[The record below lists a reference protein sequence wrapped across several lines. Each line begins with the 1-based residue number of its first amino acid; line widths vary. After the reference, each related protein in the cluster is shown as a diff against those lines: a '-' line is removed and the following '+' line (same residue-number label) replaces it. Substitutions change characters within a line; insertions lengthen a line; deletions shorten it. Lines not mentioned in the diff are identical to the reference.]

1 MKTDES
7 FGVLRVWLGQRATAA
22 WFLGGAGLAAVAAIA
37 TLLARDPIGSSDF
50 GPTYTVRKGTFET
63 RIVETG
69 TLAALENV
77 TVAAQ
82 ISGGRAKIV
91 TLAPDG
97 SMVRA
102 GDLLVEFDRAAIMDE
117 IGFAR
122 RELQRARAE
131 LVHAEE
137 DRKTESARI
146 DQSLRLSE
154 EAMRVAE
161 LELRNQKEAVGPL
174 QLKRAQAELN
184 KTKAEYE
191 KRAADFSDFEAL
203 LKEGYVSQAE
213 VERARIKMSEAKNAY
228 DFAQTEYDN
237 LVKYAQPAETAAAQ
251 ARLQAERDAYEK
263 TKETAQYRLK
273 SKDAA
278 IKKAEAD
285 LESLRYRLAE
295 LEQQLGKTSIRAPIA
310 GFVIHASVGAGPE
323 RRKVQLGDSVDYNQE
338 ILRIPNTNQLLVDT
352 QIREVDIHRVEVGQ
366 GATVRVD
373 AFPDLTL
380 AGKVRLIGTLA
391 EVAGARAEGERFF
404 RLQVL
409 LDGSDARLR
418 PGMTARVEILTDQ
431 RHGALLIPVD
441 AVFDRGGGRQVVYR
455 LEGQLVEE
463 RDVRIDQANPDFV
476 IVNAGLS
483 EGDTVLLT
491 DPNRRDRTTAP

>member
-1 MKTDES
+1 MKTDGS
-7 FGVLRVWLGQRATAA
+7 FGVLRTWLGQRAPAA
-22 WFLGGAGLAAVAAIA
+22 WFWGGAGAAALAAVVALA
-37 TLLARDPIGSSDF
+37 ARDRIGGSDF

-63 RIVETG
+63 RIVESG

-77 TVAAQ
+77 VVTGE

-91 TLAPDG
+91 KLVPDG
-97 SMVRA
+97 SMVQA
-102 GDLLVEFDRAAIMDE
+102 GDLLVEFDRAAIVDE
-117 IGFAR
+117 IGRTR
-122 RELQRARAE
+122 REVERARAE
-131 LVHAEE
+131 LVNAEE
-137 DRKTESARI
+137 DLKTERARI
-146 DQSLRLSE
+146 EQSLRLST
-154 EAMRVAE
+154 EAARVAE

-174 QLKRAQAELN
+174 RLKRTEAELN
-184 KTKAEYE
+184 KAKAEYE
-191 KRAADFSDFEAL
+191 KRAADFTDFEAL
-203 LKEGYVSQAE
+203 LKQNYVSQPE
-213 VERARIKMSEAKNAY
+213 MERARIKMSEAKNAY

-237 LVKYAQPAETAAAQ
+237 LVKFAQPAETAAAQ
-251 ARLQAERDAYEK
+251 ARLQAERDNLEK
-263 TKETAQYRLK
+263 TKETAQYRVK
-273 SKDAA
+273 SKAAA

-285 LESLRYRLAE
+285 LESLRYQLGE
-295 LEQQLGKTSIRAPIA
+295 LEQQLGKTVMRAPIA
-310 GFVIHASVGAGPE
+310 GFVIHAFVGAGAE
-323 RRKVQLGDSVDYNQE
+323 RRKLQTGDSVDYNQE

-380 AGKVRLIGTLA
+380 AGKVQLIGTLA
-391 EVAGARAEGERFF
+391 AVAGARAEGERFF
-404 RLQVL
+404 TLKVL

-431 RHGALLIPVD
+431 RHGTLLIPVD
-441 AVFDRGGGRQVVYR
+441 AVFDRGGRRVVYR
-455 LEGQLVEE
+455 LDGQIVEE

-491 DPNRRDRTTAP
+491 DPTRRDRTTVP